1 MERRNF
7 VRNIGAGALFLG
19 LGGVSYAFDRDKNKD
34 KIKKYKIVSGKKI

>member
-19 LGGVSYAFDRDKNKD
+19 MGGLSYAFDRDKHKD
-34 KIKKYKIVSGKKI
+34 KIKKI